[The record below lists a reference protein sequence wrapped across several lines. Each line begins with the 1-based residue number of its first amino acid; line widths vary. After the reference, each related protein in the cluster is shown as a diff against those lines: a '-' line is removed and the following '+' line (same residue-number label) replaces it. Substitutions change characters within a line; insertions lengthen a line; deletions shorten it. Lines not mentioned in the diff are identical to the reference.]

1 MSYCITR
8 GANIGITTL
17 SDVRKKISRISIPSG
32 VASQS
37 SEQRAFFGLG
47 NLFHFFFDETGG
59 EGATDIFVRNKGN
72 KITVQRDKIKRESRK
87 TMLKLISMIEGQ
99 GPALFSPMD
108 SHD

>member
-47 NLFHFFFDETGG
+47 NLFHFFFLM
-59 EGATDIFVRNKGN
+59 
-72 KITVQRDKIKRESRK
+72 KREGRG
-87 TMLKLISMIEGQ
+87 LLIFLLEIKVTK
-99 GPALFSPMD
+99 
-108 SHD
+108 